1 MPKRVRYYSLIKRK
15 TISIF
20 TRPTGS
26 VSESLKDIRIALGQG
41 MAGHVAQSRKTEV
54 VTDPYGDP
62 RFNKQVDASTG
73 FKTRSILATSAD
85 QQRRKCWGIAVLVNR
100 IDLDGF
106 DDNDVALIETF
117 AVQAS
122 IAIENSRL
130 YSDVKNY
137 ADDLKQ
143 SLDTE
148 RTLRVQ
154 TQKMGAYIPKEVV
167 DQIERSREEKIAL
180 GGKVVR
186 ATMMFS
192 DIVGF
197 TRLSERL
204 EPEKV
209 VDFLNLYMTAMSKHH
224 RRRGRGL

>member
-1 MPKRVRYYSLIKRK
+1 MI
-15 TISIF
+15 
-20 TRPTGS
+20 
-26 VSESLKDIRIALGQG
+26 
-41 MAGHVAQSRKTEV
+41 
-54 VTDPYGDP
+54 
-62 RFNKQVDASTG
+62 
-73 FKTRSILATSAD
+73 
-85 QQRRKCWGIAVLVNR
+85 C
-100 IDLDGF
+100 DGF
-106 DDNDVALIETF
+106 DENDVALIETF

-204 EPEKV
+204 GARKSSRLSQPLHDRNVE
-209 VDFLNLYMTAMSKHH
+209 HH
-224 RRRGRGL
+224 RRRGRDCR